1 MIIRNKKTGEM
12 KVVNDAELGNYGL
25 SAPAQSAGQS
35 ATINPGGPEK
45 WLEDTIRGNAL
56 PSIGAGIGGTTGAMI
71 GAGAGGFPAFAT
83 GPAGAAIG
91 YGGGEAIKRTL
102 ANLFGYGGA
111 GTDAPS
117 QELLSGITTEP
128 LNAAA
133 NQAIMQLIGKGAGI
147 LKRPMG
153 TATDFITKRLA
164 NSPMK
169 VDMSK
174 IASLFL
180 KEAEPLMN
188 DPTFGH
194 LYTPAAQQT
203 ATKLYDAANLGQQV
217 VPIAKANV
225 QRMTS
230 GRLGYGAG
238 DSVLKDLAQI
248 VNRLLQK
255 DIVGQEPIAGPVL
268 GVEHL
273 LKEAGNVSQN
283 LPWGF
288 GRAATAIGKLLQP
301 AGKAMFSGLEFA
313 TKNPAVSQL
322 AKTTLGKPEGL
333 LRLLQPAARTAILS
347 LLSQ

>member
-45 WLEDTIRGNAL
+45 WLEDTVRGNAL
-56 PSIGAGIGGTTGAMI
+56 PAIGAGIGGTTGAMI
-71 GAGAGGFPAFAT
+71 GAGAGGFPAFAA

-180 KEAEPLMN
+180 KEAEPLMSSATHG
-188 DPTFGH
+188 D
-194 LYTPAAQQT
+194 LYAPAARQT

-217 VPIAKANV
+217 VPIAEANI
-225 QRMTS
+225 QRMTA
-230 GRLGYGAG
+230 GKLGYGGG
-238 DSVLKDLAQI
+238 DSVRGDLAQI
-248 VNRLLQK
+248 VNRLLK
-255 DIVGQEPIAGPVL
+255 NDIVRQEPITGVPLAVEAGVKGLSSFMQKLPFPLGMISALGRIAGPM
-268 GVEHL
+268 
-273 LKEAGNVSQN
+273 
-283 LPWGF
+283 
-288 GRAATAIGKLLQP
+288 
-301 AGKAMFSGLEFA
+301 GKAGLTGLEFA
-313 TKNPAVSQL
+313 TKNPEASQL
-322 AKTTLGKPEGL
+322 PGILK
-333 LRLLQPAARTAILS
+333 LLQPAARTAILS